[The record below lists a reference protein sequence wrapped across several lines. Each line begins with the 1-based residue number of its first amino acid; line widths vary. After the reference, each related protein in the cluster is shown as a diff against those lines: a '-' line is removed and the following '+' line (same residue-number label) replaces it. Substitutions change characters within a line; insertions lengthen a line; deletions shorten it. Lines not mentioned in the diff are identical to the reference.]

1 MYVCMQ
7 RDFVD
12 MQHNKVACWHN
23 YFNLNVFNNKIQDG
37 EHGKRPQ
44 QLSHYAEGLTSLWIR
59 CNTWMSQNVVLK
71 IYIAST
77 PTTTLYILRI
87 IEVLFSHSHQCDFLQ
102 FHRPKITPFLGDFWT
117 LFVRC
122 SEGFYYTDKLISP
135 KNFRD
140 YSCPFQ

>member
-1 MYVCMQ
+1 MLARNVILLTCNIIKSHVDIIISTLMYSIIKSKMVNTAKG
-7 RDFVD
+7 
-12 MQHNKVACWHN
+12 HNSNHTMLKVLHHFELGATHECHM
-23 YFNLNVFNNKIQDG
+23 
-37 EHGKRPQ
+37 
-44 QLSHYAEGLTSLWIR
+44 WI
-59 CNTWMSQNVVLK
+59 WK
-71 IYIAST
+71 YIAST